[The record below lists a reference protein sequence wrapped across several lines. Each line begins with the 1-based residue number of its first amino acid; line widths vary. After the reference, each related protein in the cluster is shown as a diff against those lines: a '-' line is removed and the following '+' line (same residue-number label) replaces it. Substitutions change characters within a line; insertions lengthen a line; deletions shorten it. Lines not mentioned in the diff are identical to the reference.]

1 MNLLESF
8 LFPLT
13 LGAALA
19 CGLMAGLFF
28 AFSNFV
34 MNALGRIPPS
44 AGIAA
49 MQSINVTV
57 LNPLFL
63 LVFLGAAVSSLVL
76 ACFALLRW
84 QHPASAWLLA
94 GAVLYLVGGF
104 IVTAAGNVP
113 LNDALARVDA
123 LNPESVSFWRE
134 YVTRWS
140 VWNHARTVAC
150 LLACAAFSV
159 GLTRQS

>member
-1 MNLLESF
+1 MNLESF

-13 LGAALA
+13 LGAALG
-19 CGLMAGLFF
+19 CGLIAGLFF

-34 MNALGRIPPS
+34 MKALGHIPPS

-57 LNPLFL
+57 LNPVFF
-63 LVFLGAAVSSLVL
+63 LVFLGAAVLSLVL

-104 IVTAAGNVP
+104 LVTAAGNVP
-113 LNDALARVDA
+113 LNDKLAGFDP
-123 LNPESVSFWRE
+123 LNPQSIAFWRE
-134 YVTRWS
+134 YVARWS
-140 VWNHARTVAC
+140 VWNHVRTMAC
-150 LLACAAFSV
+150 LLATAAFSI